1 MLTEFIFVYGTL
13 RRKADHAMHD
23 ILATH
28 CRYFSEAYMQGRL
41 YEVNRYPG
49 AVASA
54 QPEERVVG
62 ELYQIINAN
71 TVLAKLDQYEE
82 CAAEFPHP
90 HEYIRKPLQVS
101 LPQGGTVC
109 AWVYL
114 FNHDTTQLQQI
125 KSGDYLKYLQENK
138 SN

>member
-13 RRKADHAMHD
+13 RKKAAHAMHD

-28 CRYFSEAYMQGRL
+28 CRYFSEGYIQGRL

-49 AVASA
+49 AVESA
-54 QPEERVVG
+54 QPEERVAG
-62 ELYQIINAN
+62 ELYQIINVN
-71 TVLAKLDQYEE
+71 TVLAALDQYEE

-90 HEYIRKPLQVS
+90 HEYIRKQLRVS

-125 KSGDYLKYLQENK
+125 KSGDYLKYLQEKK